1 MPFLSPLF
9 PTRKKNFLSSLFF
22 AGGSKVGKVSVVH
35 RPAKTRTAANPPFF
49 CLRTLFSWK
58 LQWVAFFYK
67 TVDVDGGGLFL
78 AFTVRRHPP
87 PLPSPFF
94 SQVKTEEHRYY
105 CEKKEAGLGFT
116 KYIFQKKP
124 NRNFKT
130 VFSLYDVS
138 KLSVTYF
145 FCCLS
150 NPTLFSV
157 FFFAL
162 FFRARDK
169 GGEEET

>member
-116 KYIFQKKP
+116 KYIFQKSQIGILK
-124 NRNFKT
+124 R
-130 VFSLYDVS
+130 SLHS
-138 KLSVTYF
+138 LTSLNSVAVI
-145 FCCLS
+145 FCHLS